1 MIENKN
7 DIEEERDIKKE
18 DYLNNSIS
26 SWEDLDLNPNI
37 LRGIYANGFE
47 KPSPIQAK
55 GISPMIQKKD
65 IIAQA
70 QSGTGKTGCFCLFV
84 CNRGDTISV
93 SRRSPIKGVGPS
105 P

>member
-65 IIAQA
+65 IIAQE
-70 QSGTGKTGCFCLFV
+70 SLV
-84 CNRGDTISV
+84 LISQLPFSILINDCICTTV
-93 SRRSPIKGVGPS
+93 SPWI
-105 P
+105 